1 MLSRGRKQSVPDGIG
16 WLMSLTLPFLV
27 VILAAP
33 SAVAQTASSK
43 ASDRTARRK
52 GAAANFDELAKRADE
67 ARDAN
72 RPDEAAALYLRA
84 LRLKPAW
91 KEGWWRAGAIFYE
104 RDRYADAREAFLK
117 FVEIDRKFGPALAML
132 GLCEYR
138 LRQYEPA
145 LIHLRQGNLLGVGE
159 NPELR
164 MVARYHEAILHNRF
178 GEFELAYDVISPLI
192 NEQPETPDL
201 VFTLGLAMLRLACL
215 PPDAPADK
223 REMVFKAGRATS
235 HLITKRQQEAAQEFK
250 ELVENYPD
258 SPGAHYAYG
267 VFLLR
272 DNPDV
277 AIEEFRRELL
287 ISPKHVHAR
296 LQIAFEMIKQGR
308 HAEGAPY
315 AEEAVKLAPD
325 LFAAHNALGRILLE
339 TGEIERA
346 VNELETAV
354 KLAPESPEMYFAL
367 ARAYN
372 RANRP
377 KDAERARAEFTRL
390 GKMRREG
397 GATSYSTAGS
407 DPRKPDQ

>member
-1 MLSRGRKQSVPDGIG
+1 
-16 WLMSLTLPFLV
+16 MSLTLPLL
-27 VILAAP
+27 IMTLAAP
-33 SAVAQTASSK
+33 LAVAQTASRRS
-43 ASDRTARRK
+43 SGRTAPQKR
-52 GAAANFDELAKRADE
+52 ASANFDTLAKRADE
-67 ARDAN
+67 ARESN
-72 RPDEAAALYLRA
+72 RPDEAAALYLQA

-117 FVEIDRKFGPALAML
+117 LVAIDRKFGPALAML
-132 GLCEYR
+132 GLCEFR
-138 LRQYEPA
+138 LSQYEPA
-145 LIHLRQGNLLGVGE
+145 LIHLRRGNLLGVGE

-164 MVARYHEAILHNRF
+164 TVARYHESILHNRF
-178 GEFELAYDVISPLI
+178 GQFELAYDVMAPLI

-201 VFTLGLAMLRLACL
+201 VFALGLTMLRMACL

-223 REMVFKAGRATS
+223 REMAFKAGRATS
-235 HLITKRQQEAAQEFK
+235 YQITKRQQEAAREFK

-267 VFLLR
+267 VYLLR
-272 DNPDV
+272 ENPDA
-277 AIEEFRRELL
+277 AIEEFRRELQ
-287 ISPKHVHAR
+287 ISPKHAHAR

-308 HAEGAPY
+308 HADGLAY
-315 AEEAVKLAPD
+315 AEEAVKLEPD

-339 TGEIERA
+339 TGEVERA
-346 VNELETAV
+346 VKEFEIAV

-372 RANRP
+372 RAKRP

-390 GKMRREG
+390 SKIRQARREED
-397 GATSYSTAGS
+397 GASESSA
-407 DPRKPDQ
+407 RKPDQ

>member
-1 MLSRGRKQSVPDGIG
+1 
-16 WLMSLTLPFLV
+16 MSLTLPLLV
-27 VILAAP
+27 MILAAAP
-33 SAVAQTASSK
+33 AAAQTAPRGS
-43 ASDRTARRK
+43 SDRAGQRK
-52 GAAANFDELAKRADE
+52 GAAANFDSLAKRADE
-67 ARDAN
+67 ARQAN
-72 RPDEAAALYLRA
+72 RPDEATTLYLRA
-84 LRLKPAW
+84 LRLNPAW

-104 RDRYADAREAFLK
+104 RDRYAEAREAFLK
-117 FVEIDRKFGPALAML
+117 LVAIDRKFGPALAML
-132 GLCEYR
+132 GLCEFR

-159 NPELR
+159 NSELR

-178 GEFELAYDVISPLI
+178 EQFELAYDVMAPLI
-192 NEQPETPDL
+192 NEQPETSDL
-201 VFTLGLAMLRLACL
+201 VFALGLAMLRMACL
-215 PPDAPADK
+215 PPEAPADK

-235 HLITKRQQEAAQEFK
+235 YLITKRQQEAAQEFK
-250 ELVENYPD
+250 ELAENYSD

-272 DNPDV
+272 YDPGA
-277 AIEEFRRELL
+277 AIEEFRRELRV
-287 ISPKHVHAR
+287 SPKHVHAR

-308 HAEGAPY
+308 HPEGATY

-339 TGEIERA
+339 TGEVERA
-346 VNELETAV
+346 VKEIETAV

-390 GKMRREG
+390 GKMRREE
-397 GATSYSTAGS
+397 GADSSSPAGS
-407 DPRKPDQ
+407 DPRKPNQ

>member
-1 MLSRGRKQSVPDGIG
+1 
-16 WLMSLTLPFLV
+16 MSLTLLSLV

-33 SAVAQTASSK
+33 PAAAQTSSRRS
-43 ASDRTARRK
+43 SDRTAQRK
-52 GAAANFDELAKRADE
+52 SATANFDAIAKRADE
-67 ARDAN
+67 AREAN
-72 RPDEAAALYLRA
+72 RLEEASALYLQA

-91 KEGWWRAGAIFYE
+91 KEGWWYVGAMFYE

-201 VFTLGLAMLRLACL
+201 VFALGLAMLRMACL

-235 HLITKRQQEAAQEFK
+235 YLITKRQQEAAQEFK

-258 SPGAHYAYG
+258 TPGAHYAYG
-267 VFLLR
+267 VFMLR

-277 AIEEFRRELL
+277 AIDEFRRELR

-390 GKMRREG
+390 GKVRREG
-397 GATSYSTAGS
+397 GATSSSTAGP

>member
-1 MLSRGRKQSVPDGIG
+1 MSKGRKQLVSDGIG
-16 WLMSLTLPFLV
+16 RLMSLILPFLV
-27 VILAAP
+27 VIPAAP
-33 SAVAQTASSK
+33 SAVAQTASGK
-43 ASDRTARRK
+43 ASGRTAQRR
-52 GAAANFDELAKRADE
+52 GAAADFDSLAKRADE
-67 ARDAN
+67 AREAN
-72 RPDEAAALYLRA
+72 RPDEAAALYIRA

-104 RDRYADAREAFLK
+104 RDRYAEAREAFLK
-117 FVEIDRKFGPALAML
+117 FVAIDRKFGPALAML
-132 GLCEYR
+132 GLCEFR
-138 LRQYEPA
+138 LRQYEPS

-178 GEFELAYDVISPLI
+178 EQFELAYDVMAPLI
-192 NEQPETPDL
+192 IEQPETPDL
-201 VFTLGLAMLRLACL
+201 VFALGLTMMRMAYL
-215 PPDAPADK
+215 PPDAPAEK

-235 HLITKRQQEAAQEFK
+235 YLITKRQQEAAQEFK
-250 ELVENYPD
+250 ELVENHPD

-277 AIEEFRRELL
+277 AIEEFRRELRV
-287 ISPKHVHAR
+287 SPKHVHAR

-346 VNELETAV
+346 VNELEVAV
-354 KLAPESPEMYFAL
+354 KFAPESPEMYFAL

-397 GATSYSTAGS
+397 GAASSEKIDS
-407 DPRKPDQ
+407 PQKPKEQ